1 MPAPPR
7 QKIQTRVKLWSS
19 SIQDLCQLLVHPV
32 PPEAELPALGMGYGR
47 RKGKE
52 EGGEMKEIKPEVG
65 MKRKGGKCKTKPG
78 LGWEPSG
85 MLWLSG
91 LISK

>member
-1 MPAPPR
+1 M
-7 QKIQTRVKLWSS
+7 
-19 SIQDLCQLLVHPV
+19 
-32 PPEAELPALGMGYGR
+32 PPEVELPARGMGFGR

-78 LGWEPSG
+78 LGWG
-85 MLWLSG
+85 ALRNAVVKWFD
-91 LISK
+91 K

>member
-7 QKIQTRVKLWSS
+7 QKIQTRVKPWSS

-47 RKGKE
+47 SKGKE

-65 MKRKGGKCKTKPG
+65 MKREGENMQDKTRTGVGSPQECCG
-78 LGWEPSG
+78 
-85 MLWLSG
+85 
-91 LISK
+91 